1 MRGWRSAHRVEV
13 LRLVA
18 DEYERLTPAL
28 FGAIARDLIEL
39 IELPAE
45 GLVLDIGTGT
55 GVAAAATAAMGSGN
69 VVGVDPSV
77 PMLEVARGRA
87 RLLVAGVAPGLPFP
101 DDTVDAVA
109 ANLVL
114 SHFRD
119 TAEGAAELVRVLRP
133 GGRLGVTAWPE
144 DRDEPESEGKEAG
157 ALIQSALA
165 NAGLTVEPP
174 AAEKAARGEAWL
186 KEVAIYAPCFPGPG
200 SEISCSRS
208 VSTRSGCLPA
218 TSMAGRYGVAAAGTC
233 GGSATTTR
241 GSGSRE
247 TRSVPSSVASPMASG
262 VSPRRDWPSA
272 RNPRRGSKLHFAPP
286 LGQTGCP
293 MDRLSI
299 LVVVT

>member
-13 LRLVA
+13 VRLVA

-186 KEVAIYAPCFPGPG
+186 KEEANLRAVLSGAGLRDLLLEERKYPQRMSSGDFYGWQVWG
-200 SEISCSRS
+200 GRGWYLRWISDDDTWQRFERDAVRPLERRFSDGIRS
-208 VSTRSGCLPA
+208 VSTARLA
-218 TSMAGRYGVAAAGTC
+218 VGTKR
-233 GGSATTTR
+233 A
-241 GSGSRE
+241 
-247 TRSVPSSVASPMASG
+247 
-262 VSPRRDWPSA
+262 
-272 RNPRRGSKLHFAPP
+272 
-286 LGQTGCP
+286 
-293 MDRLSI
+293 
-299 LVVVT
+299 

>member
-13 LRLVA
+13 VRLVA

-186 KEVAIYAPCFPGPG
+186 KEEANLRAVLSGAGLRDLLLEERKYPQRMSSGDFYGWQVWG
-200 SEISCSRS
+200 GRGWYLRWISDDDTWQRFERDAVRALERRFSDGIRS
-208 VSTRSGCLPA
+208 VSTARLAVGTKPA
-218 TSMAGRYGVAAAGTC
+218 
-233 GGSATTTR
+233 
-241 GSGSRE
+241 
-247 TRSVPSSVASPMASG
+247 
-262 VSPRRDWPSA
+262 
-272 RNPRRGSKLHFAPP
+272 
-286 LGQTGCP
+286 
-293 MDRLSI
+293 
-299 LVVVT
+299 